1 MCALYGWL
9 DCGKKLPHKLLKKL
23 TQALANAAEERGTDA
38 AGISYVKNGHVTIYK
53 RPKPAHKIKFNI
65 PENTVAVMG
74 HTRLATQGDK
84 EDNYNNHPF
93 PGHADK
99 AFAFAHNGVLYNDTE
114 LRKFHNLPETK
125 IETDSYVAVQLI
137 EKQKKLDFSSL
148 RNMAEDVMGN
158 FVFTILDENNTLYFV
173 KGNNPLHLIYLERLG
188 LYVYASTKSIMDKA
202 LKSTG
207 LQSEPVTI
215 IQTCEGDIIS
225 INSNGKIDSSRFTP
239 EDYSFFSAGTK
250 RTHYNFDWY
259 DWEDDSE
266 YCGYNDEEELL
277 LDMCNCYGVD
287 EEDVILLLDYGYT
300 AMEIEDMLMD
310 SDLLHSTIQNIKY
323 QDYYDDFLMEL

>member
-38 AGISYVKNGHVTIYK
+38 AGISYVKNGHITIYK
-53 RPKPAHKIKFNI
+53 RPKPAHKVKFNI

-84 EDNYNNHPF
+84 ENNYNNHPF

-114 LRKFHNLPETK
+114 LRKFHNLPKTK

-137 EKQKKLDFSSL
+137 EQQKKLDFSSL

-173 KGNNPLHLIYLERLG
+173 KGNNPLHLIYLKRFG
-188 LYVYASTKSIMDKA
+188 LYIYASTKSIMDKA
-202 LKSTG
+202 LKAVG
-207 LQSEPVTI
+207 MQSENPTI
-215 IQTCEGDIIS
+215 IKVCEGDIIS
-225 INSNGKIDSSRFTP
+225 INSSGKIDSSRFTP
-239 EDYSFFSAGTK
+239 EDYSFLSASTK
-250 RTHYNFDWY
+250 RQRYSFDWY

-266 YCGYNDEEELL
+266 YCGYDDEEELL

-310 SDLLHSTIQNIKY
+310 GDLLHSTIQNIKY

>member
-53 RPKPAHKIKFNI
+53 RPKPAHKVKFNI
-65 PENTVAVMG
+65 PNGTKVVMG

-84 EDNYNNHPF
+84 ENNYNNHPF
-93 PGHADK
+93 YGNADK
-99 AFAFAHNGVLYNDTE
+99 AFAFAHNGVLYNDTA
-114 LRKFHNLPETK
+114 LRKSHNLPKTK

-137 EKQKKLDFSSL
+137 ERQKKLDFDSL

-158 FVFTILDENNTLYFV
+158 FVFTLLDENNTLYFV
-173 KGNNPLHLIYLERLG
+173 KGNNPLYLVYFERPG

-202 LKSTG
+202 LKSVG
-207 LQSEPVTI
+207 MQSEEPAI
-215 IQTCEGDIIS
+215 IKVCEGDIIS
-225 INSNGKIDSSRFTP
+225 ISSDGKIYSSRFTP
-239 EDYSFFSAGTK
+239 EDYSFFGTGTSTK
-250 RTHYNFDWY
+250 KSRYKYEWY

-266 YCGYNDEEELL
+266 YCKYTSEEELL
-277 LDMCNCYGVD
+277 FDMCNCYGVD
-287 EEDVILLLDYGYT
+287 EEDIILLLDYGYT
-300 AMEIEDMLMD
+300 AMEIEEMFMD
-310 SDLLHSTIQNIKY
+310 TYLLRSSIQEVKHNSF
-323 QDYYDDFLMEL
+323 YDDFV

>member
-9 DCGKKLPHKLLKKL
+9 DCSKKLPHKLLKKL

-38 AGISYVKNGHVTIYK
+38 AGISYVKNSHITIYK

-65 PENTVAVMG
+65 PDGTTAVMG

-84 EDNYNNHPF
+84 ENNFNNHPF
-93 PGHADK
+93 YGKADK
-99 AFAFAHNGVLYNDTE
+99 AFAFAHNGVLYNDTA
-114 LRKFHNLPETK
+114 LRKSYNLPKTK

-137 EKQKKLDFSSL
+137 ERQGKLNFNSL

-158 FVFTILDENNTLYFV
+158 FVFTLLDENNTLYFV
-173 KGNNPLHLIYLERLG
+173 KGNNPLYLIYIERFG
-188 LYVYASTKSIMDKA
+188 LYIYASTKSIMDKA
-202 LKSTG
+202 LKTVG
-207 LQSEPVTI
+207 MQFENLTV
-215 IQTCEGDIIS
+215 IQTCDGDIIS

-239 EDYSFFSAGTK
+239 DDYSFFSAVTK

-259 DWEDDSE
+259 DWEEDE
-266 YCGYNDEEELL
+266 YCEYTDEEELL

-287 EEDVILLLDYGYT
+287 EDDVLLLLDYGYT
-300 AMEIEDMLMD
+300 AMEIEEMFMD
-310 SDLLHSTIQNIKY
+310 SDLLRSAIRDIKC
-323 QDYYDDFLMEL
+323 QDYYDDFLMEV

>member
-38 AGISYVKNGHVTIYK
+38 AGISYVKNGHITIYK
-53 RPKPAHKIKFNI
+53 RPKPAHKIRFNI

-84 EDNYNNHPF
+84 ENNYNNHPF
-93 PGHADK
+93 YGKADK
-99 AFAFAHNGVLYNDTE
+99 AFAFAHNGVLYNDTV
-114 LRKFHNLPETK
+114 LRKSCNLPKTN

-137 EKQKKLDFSSL
+137 EQQRKLNFNSL
-148 RNMAEDVMGN
+148 KNMAEDVMGN
-158 FVFTILDENNTLYFV
+158 FVFTLLDENNTLYFV
-173 KGNNPLHLIYLERLG
+173 KGNNPLYLIYIECLG
-188 LYVYASTKSIMDKA
+188 LYIYASTKSIMDKA
-202 LKSTG
+202 LKAVG
-207 LQSEPVTI
+207 LHCENRTI

-225 INSNGKIDSSRFTP
+225 INSDGKIDSSRFTP
-239 EDYSFFSAGTK
+239 EDYSFFSTGTK
-250 RTHYNFDWY
+250 RPCYSSDWY
-259 DWEDDSE
+259 DWEEDE
-266 YCGYNDEEELL
+266 YCEYNDEEELL

-300 AMEIEDMLMD
+300 AMEIEDMFMD
-310 SDLLHSTIQNIKY
+310 TNLLRSAIQEVKHSSFY
-323 QDYYDDFLMEL
+323 GGFLAEI